1 MAQEIF
7 RRTEKKFLLSEPQYT
22 ALIEHFSGRMERDE
36 YGRYEILNLYYDT
49 EDCRMIRNS
58 LGHPK
63 YKEKLRLRSYG
74 VPEKESMVFLEIK
87 KKYGGI
93 VYKRRAE
100 LSLAEAENWM
110 DRGIPPKRD
119 AQILREIDYVR
130 RQWDLSAKA
139 EISYERE
146 AWRGIRERE
155 FRITFDRRL
164 RARRERLFLEEG
176 PFGEELLPG
185 GDSPHGSE
193 GAECL
198 SALAV
203 RSALGAWD
211 PDDKLLKVRELLQEG
226 ALPGAPGKARK
237 RGDWETGAPSFRLIR
252 KEKRRI

>member
-22 ALIEHFSGRMERDE
+22 ALIERFSGRMERDE

-74 VPEKESMVFLEIK
+74 VPEKESMVFLELK

-185 GDSPHGSE
+185 GTVLMEVKVLNAFPLWLSGALSELGIRMTSFSKYGSYYRKELCREPRGRPEKE
-193 GAECL
+193 GIGKRELHL
-198 SALAV
+198 SA
-203 RSALGAWD
+203 
-211 PDDKLLKVRELLQEG
+211 
-226 ALPGAPGKARK
+226 
-237 RGDWETGAPSFRLIR
+237 
-252 KEKRRI
+252 